1 MRKEIVIFLYF
12 HLLDSIMVH
21 LQCKT
26 FHILLLIDNFGI
38 KKCLFFFWTLD
49 LNFKI
54 ETYHYS

>member
-38 KKCLFFFWTLD
+38 KNVFLFWTLD
-49 LNFKI
+49 LNFKD
-54 ETYHYS
+54 YS

>member
-38 KKCLFFFWTLD
+38 KNVFFFWTLD
-49 LNFKI
+49 LNFKD
-54 ETYHYS
+54 YS